1 MNLAVILS
9 VILSL
14 GILAAT
20 IKTLKGIKFD
30 VRRISRIG
38 VVAAIT
44 IVLYM
49 IKIVPFP
56 QGGGCSLLSILP
68 IMILAVMFDTQEALV
83 CAIIVAFIKIV
94 IQPPYY
100 PMQIPLDYLGAMISV
115 AFTPMFGTDKK
126 SKLVTGALVA
136 SLLSIIFSVLS
147 GIIFFGE
154 FAPKGTSVWIYSI
167 VYNFLGY
174 GVEALLS
181 VIALSLLPLKHL
193 KTTIKGKKVI

>member
-14 GILAAT
+14 GILVAT

-30 VRRISRIG
+30 VRTISRVG

-68 IMILAVMFDTQEALV
+68 IMILAVIFDTREALV

-126 SKLVTGALVA
+126 SNLVTGALVA
-136 SLLSIIFSVLS
+136 SLLSISFSVLS

-193 KTTIKGKKVI
+193 KTTIMGKKVI

>member
-14 GILAAT
+14 GILVAT

-30 VRRISRIG
+30 VRTISRIG

-68 IMILAVMFDTQEALV
+68 IMILAVIFDTREALV

-126 SKLVTGALVA
+126 SNLVTGALVA
-136 SLLSIIFSVLS
+136 SLLSISFSVLS

-193 KTTIKGKKVI
+193 KTTIMGKKVI

>member
-14 GILAAT
+14 GILVAT
-20 IKTLKGIKFD
+20 IKTLKEIKFD
-30 VRRISRIG
+30 VRTISRIG

-68 IMILAVMFDTQEALV
+68 IMILAVIFDTREALV

-126 SKLVTGALVA
+126 SNLVTGALVA
-136 SLLSIIFSVLS
+136 SLLSISFSVLS

-154 FAPKGTSVWIYSI
+154 FAPKGTPVWIYSI

-193 KTTIKGKKVI
+193 KTTIMGKKVI